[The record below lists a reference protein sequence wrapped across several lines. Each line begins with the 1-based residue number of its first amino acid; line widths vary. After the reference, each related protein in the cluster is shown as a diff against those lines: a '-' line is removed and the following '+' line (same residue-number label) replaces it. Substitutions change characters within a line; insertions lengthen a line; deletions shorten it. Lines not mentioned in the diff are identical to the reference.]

1 MVTAMAFPASV
12 SGAVS
17 DATYIDEQVAG
28 SEMINNLKQWLG
40 RLTGIQQIGVIA
52 VSIGL
57 LMLGL
62 FYLGQFIGSSV
73 VKMGWL

>member
-1 MVTAMAFPASV
+1 MVFPASA

-52 VSIGL
+52 ASIGL

>member
-1 MVTAMAFPASV
+1 MMAFPASA

-17 DATYIDEQVAG
+17 DATYDEQVAG
-28 SEMINNLKQWLG
+28 SEMINNLKQWLN

-52 VSIGL
+52 ACIGL

>member
-1 MVTAMAFPASV
+1 
-12 SGAVS
+12 
-17 DATYIDEQVAG
+17 
-28 SEMINNLKQWLG
+28 MINNLKQWRNCLA
-40 RLTGIQQIGVIA
+40 GIQQTGVIA
-52 VSIGL
+52 ACIGL